1 MSGFLKSSI
10 GRKIAM
16 ALSAFLLMVFILQHF
31 AINILSVFNP
41 DLFNEASHFMGNN
54 PLVQFVLQP
63 VLIFGVVFHFVMG
76 FVLEFKNKA
85 SRNVSYAVNNGN
97 ANSTWM
103 SRNMIYSGGFI
114 LIFLVIH
121 FIDFWI
127 PEINTKYVLG
137 DSSGLLADGSDYRYF
152 EELQHKFIPLWRVLL
167 YCTGFVFLSLHLL
180 HGFSSA
186 FQSVGANNKYTQAL
200 KGFGKAYAVL
210 IPLGFIVIAL
220 FHFFNN
226 SH

>member
-1 MSGFLKSSI
+1 
-10 GRKIAM
+10 
-16 ALSAFLLMVFILQHF
+16 MVFILQHF

-167 YCTGFVFLSLHLL
+167 YCAGFVFLSLHLL